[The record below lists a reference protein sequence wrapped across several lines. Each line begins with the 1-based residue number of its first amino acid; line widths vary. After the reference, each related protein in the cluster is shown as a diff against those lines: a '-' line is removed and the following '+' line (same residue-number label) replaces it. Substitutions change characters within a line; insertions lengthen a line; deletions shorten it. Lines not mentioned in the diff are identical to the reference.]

1 MAGRNRS
8 NNDNQKSRPDRN
20 MNKARS
26 GSGRV
31 RSVDLPVSTRSHSIY
46 QSAIWIVVGAVVLV
60 VIALVVFKV
69 SNSSSSSTSPTSSGE
84 TTPPPGVVH
93 EATHVPTSVLT
104 QVGLGTSSD
113 PITPPMKIK
122 KKVPILM
129 KDGKPRIVYMGA
141 EYCPFCATER
151 WAMVV
156 ALSRFGHFSNL
167 GATHS
172 SPTDVYP
179 NTNSFDFY
187 HSSYKSHY
195 ITFTPVELQTI
206 NYKPLQSPTA
216 LENKLISTYD
226 VPPYVSN
233 SSQDGSIPFID
244 FANQYLVIGASY
256 SPKVLAGLSMSDIA
270 AALSLP
276 QSDVAQGADATAN
289 YITATI
295 CLLTH
300 NHPASACSIK
310 PVRKAESQIAK

>member
-1 MAGRNRS
+1 MAGRNKSNNVNQKGRS
-8 NNDNQKSRPDRN
+8 NNTS
-20 MNKARS
+20 NKASS
-26 GSGRV
+26 GSSRV
-31 RSVDLPVSTRSHSIY
+31 RSVDLPISTRSHSIY

-69 SNSSSSSTSPTSSGE
+69 SNSSSSSTSPANSGE

-113 PITPPMKIK
+113 PITPPMRIRK
-122 KKVPILM
+122 KAPILM
-129 KDGKPRIVYMGA
+129 KDGKPRIVYLGA

-156 ALSRFGHFSNL
+156 ALSHFGQFSNL

-172 SPTDVYP
+172 SSTDVYP
-179 NTNSFDFY
+179 NTKSFDFY
-187 HSSYKSHY
+187 RSSYKSPY
-195 ITFTPVELQTI
+195 ITFTPVELQTTD
-206 NYKPLQSPTA
+206 YKPLQSPTA

-256 SPKVLAGLSMSDIA
+256 SPKVLAGLTMSEIA

-276 QSDVAQGADATAN
+276 NTQVAQGADATAN
-289 YITATI
+289 YITAAI

-300 NHPASACSIK
+300 NRPASACSIK
-310 PVRKAESQIAK
+310 PVRQAESKIAK